1 MEFDPMLWLM
11 ALLSAGPFA
20 LAVAAG
26 AVVSICRSNFN
37 TARTAGW
44 ISLVVFLP
52 LLGPACWFGRHLLP
66 GLANGFSRSSG

>member
-26 AVVSICRSNFN
+26 AIVSICRSNFN
-37 TARTAGW
+37 AARTAGW
-44 ISLVVFLP
+44 ILLVVLLP
-52 LLGPACWFGRHLLP
+52 LLVPACWFCRHLLP
-66 GLANGFSRSSG
+66 GLPNGISRPSG